1 MPPKHAEPEAHRR
14 RRAKI
19 APVAPTSRAPPM
31 NESHRSAVLLALL
44 AALMLA
50 TRINH
55 FAPVP
60 DASWAV
66 FFIAGFQL
74 RRQVRWAFPLLM
86 ALAVAID
93 WAVIRGQGL
102 AFWQHY
108 CVSPGYACLIPAYF
122 MLWAGGAWLRGRY
135 AGANLAAL
143 GRTALALTAAVA
155 LCHLIAQGSFYWTS
169 ASVPAPSLAGWAG
182 NYADWFGPYL
192 RSAALYVAPA
202 AALQWAGERLGGRA
216 QPRPLAH

>member
-1 MPPKHAEPEAHRR
+1 
-14 RRAKI
+14 
-19 APVAPTSRAPPM
+19 M
-31 NESHRSAVLLALL
+31 NEPRRSATLFVVL

-93 WAVIRGQGL
+93 WAVISGQGID
-102 AFWQHY
+102 FWQHY
-108 CVSPGYACLIPAYF
+108 CISPGYAALIPAYF
-122 MLWAGGAWLRGRY
+122 AMWAGGAWLRGHY
-135 AGANLAAL
+135 TGASLPAL
-143 GRTALALTAAVA
+143 GRTALALLASVA
-155 LCHLIAQGSFYWTS
+155 LCHLLSQGSFYWTS
-169 ASVPAPSLAGWAG
+169 ANVPDPSLAGWAR
-182 NYADWFGPYL
+182 NYADWFLPYL
-192 RSAALYVAPA
+192 RTAALYVAIA
-202 AALQWAGERLGGRA
+202 AAVQWAAERLGNRA

>member
-1 MPPKHAEPEAHRR
+1 MTERMR
-14 RRAKI
+14 NTL
-19 APVAPTSRAPPM
+19 V
-31 NESHRSAVLLALL
+31 LALL
-44 AALMLA
+44 ALTMLA

-108 CVSPGYACLIPAYF
+108 CVSPGYAALLPAYF
-122 MLWAGGAWLRGRY
+122 ALWAGGAWLRGRY
-135 AGANLAAL
+135 AGASLAAL
-143 GRTALALTAAVA
+143 GWTAAALLGSVA
-155 LCHLIAQGSFYWTS
+155 LCHLVAQGSFYWTS
-169 ASVPAPSLAGWAG
+169 ASVPEPSLAGWAG
-182 NYADWFGPYL
+182 NYADWFLPYL
-192 RSAALYVAPA
+192 RTAALYVGIA
-202 AALQWAGERLGGRA
+202 AALQWAAERLGERA
-216 QPRPLAH
+216 QPRPLAR